1 VKTNYPLAAALVGL
15 IGFAAVEFAAQ
26 TLGVIAA
33 LTTSLWA
40 DAFIYALTSV
50 TLALIF
56 RPALRRARR
65 WTLLLLPVGHLLLF
79 APLAGLL
86 GAVVGLSLEGSW
98 GVAALVTS
106 ALWLVPLNLVVTLT
120 AEVGGVALP
129 LGIASVALIGYL
141 ARR

>member
-1 VKTNYPLAAALVGL
+1 VTPSYPLAAALVGL
-15 IGFAAVEFAAQ
+15 VGFAAVEFATQ
-26 TLGVIAA
+26 TLGVPAG

-40 DAFIYALTSV
+40 DALIYALTSV
-50 TLALIF
+50 TLALTF

-65 WTLLLLPVGHLLLF
+65 WKLFLLPVGHLLLF
-79 APLAGLL
+79 APLAGLF
-86 GAVVGLSLEGSW
+86 GALVGLSLEGNW
-98 GVAALVTS
+98 GEAALVTS

-120 AEVGGVALP
+120 VEVGGLALP

>member
-1 VKTNYPLAAALVGL
+1 VKASYPLAAALVGL
-15 IGFAAVEFAAQ
+15 IGFTAVEFTAQ

-40 DAFIYALTSV
+40 DGLIYALTSV
-50 TLALIF
+50 TLALAF

-65 WTLLLLPVGHLLLF
+65 WKLLLLPVGHLLLF
-79 APLAGLL
+79 APLAGLF
-86 GAVVGLSLEGSW
+86 GALVGLSLEGSW
-98 GVAALVTS
+98 GEAALVTS

-120 AEVGGVALP
+120 VEVGGLALP